1 MPARLFPWLW
11 PMLFAAVI
19 SMIPF
24 KSAAARTE
32 AEIIDVRT
40 AQEDSAVKVSFA
52 VRNCFTPEM
61 EKAILSGVVTTFRF
75 LAVLEKP
82 GPPLFAEKIVDVSF
96 EHTIR
101 YDRLRNEFVVT
112 QQEHRQKVLTSGD
125 LEEAKSWMSTVQDLS
140 LIPLWRLRKGETY
153 QLALKAELSKV
164 RLPLFFRYIFFFV
177 SLWDF
182 ETSWNKTP
190 LTM

>member
-1 MPARLFPWLW
+1 
-11 PMLFAAVI
+11 V
-19 SMIPF
+19 
-24 KSAAARTE
+24 
-32 AEIIDVRT
+32 
-40 AQEDSAVKVSFA
+40 
-52 VRNCFTPEM
+52 
-61 EKAILSGVVTTFRF
+61 
-75 LAVLEKP
+75 VLEKP

-96 EHTIR
+96 EHAIR